1 MTRREARE
9 AVFCLLFETEFHKE
23 HTPEEIYT
31 LAAEN
36 RELDL
41 PENARQVSYIKSTYL
56 GVLEK
61 LPELDAI
68 ISEHAKGWRADRIAP
83 VSRNLLRLC
92 IYEMKYATD
101 VPAAVAIDEAIELA
115 KKFDEEKAK
124 AFVNGILNSVKSAFE
139 GKTEA

>member
-9 AVFCLLFETEFHKE
+9 AVFCLLFETEFHKDRS
-23 HTPEEIYT
+23 PEEIYE
-31 LAAEN
+31 LAFQT
-36 RELDL
+36 RDLDL

-56 GVLEK
+56 GVQEK
-61 LPELDAI
+61 LEELDAL

-92 IYEMKYATD
+92 IYEMKYSTD
-101 VPAAVAIDEAIELA
+101 VPAAAAIDEAVELS

-124 AFVNGILNSVKSAFE
+124 AFVNGILNSVKLAL
-139 GKTEA
+139 EAKEEA